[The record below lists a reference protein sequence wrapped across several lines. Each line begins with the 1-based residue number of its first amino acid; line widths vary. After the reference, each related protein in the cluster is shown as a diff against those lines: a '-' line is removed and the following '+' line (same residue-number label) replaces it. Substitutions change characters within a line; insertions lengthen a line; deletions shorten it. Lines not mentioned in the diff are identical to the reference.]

1 MYKVIGNTNTRT
13 LRVLWAMK
21 EIGLKY
27 EHVQVNAQSADA
39 KKFNIS
45 GKVPTLEVNGI
56 NIADSTAIVTYL
68 ADKYNQLTFPAG
80 TIERAQQDSFT
91 QFILDE
97 LDSILWTAA
106 RHSFVLPKEM
116 RVSEL
121 KNTLHWEFARSLKVL
136 ESRMGTGPNVMGEK
150 FTIPDIILTH
160 IGGWARVAKFDIPDG
175 KLRDYFRQQIK
186 RPAYISAINLKL
198 YYTYFKL
205 LM

>member
-27 EHVQVNAQSADA
+27 EHVQVNAQSVDA

-45 GKVPTLEVNGI
+45 GKVPTLDANGV

-116 RVSEL
+116 RVSGL

-186 RPAYISAINLKL
+186 RPAYISAINL
-198 YYTYFKL
+198 
-205 LM
+205 

>member
-13 LRVLWAMK
+13 LRVLWAMN
-21 EIGLKY
+21 EIGLEYK
-27 EHVQVNAQSADA
+27 HLKVGAQSAEA
-39 KKFNIS
+39 QLANVS
-45 GKVPTLEVNGI
+45 GKVPSLEANGV
-56 NIADSTAIVTYL
+56 NIADSTAIITYL

-116 RVSEL
+116 RVIEL
-121 KNTLHWEFARSLKVL
+121 KDTLHWEFARSLKIL
-136 ESRMGTGPNVMGEK
+136 ESRMGSGPNVMGEE

-160 IGGWARVAKFDIPDG
+160 IGGWARVAKFDTPDG
-175 KLRDYFRQQIK
+175 RLRDYFRRQIK
-186 RPAYISAINLKL
+186 RPAYISAINL
-198 YYTYFKL
+198 
-205 LM
+205 

>member
-13 LRVLWAMK
+13 LRVLWAMN

-27 EHVQVNAQSADA
+27 EHVQVDAQSADA

-45 GKVPTLEVNGI
+45 GKVPSLEANGVI
-56 NIADSTAIVTYL
+56 IADSTAIITYL

-121 KNTLHWEFARSLKVL
+121 KGTLHWEFAKSLKVL
-136 ESRMGTGPNVMGEK
+136 ESRMSTGPNVMGEK

-175 KLRDYFRQQIK
+175 KLRDYFRRQIK
-186 RPAYISAINLKL
+186 RPAYISAINL
-198 YYTYFKL
+198 
-205 LM
+205 

>member
-27 EHVQVNAQSADA
+27 EHVQVNAQSVDA

-45 GKVPTLEVNGI
+45 GKVPTLDANGV

-121 KNTLHWEFARSLKVL
+121 KNTWHWEFAISLKVL
-136 ESRMGTGPNVMGEK
+136 ESRMGTGPNVMGET

-160 IGGWARVAKFDIPDG
+160 IGGWARVTKFDIPDG
-175 KLRDYFRQQIK
+175 KLRDYFRRQIK
-186 RPAYISAINLKL
+186 RPAYVSAISL
-198 YYTYFKL
+198 
-205 LM
+205 

>member
-27 EHVQVNAQSADA
+27 EHVQVNAQSVDA

-45 GKVPTLEVNGI
+45 GKVPTLDANGV

-121 KNTLHWEFARSLKVL
+121 KDTLRWEFARSLKIL
-136 ESRMGTGPNVMGEK
+136 ESRMGSGPNVMGEE

-160 IGGWARVAKFDIPDG
+160 VGGWARVAKFDIPDG
-175 KLRDYFRQQIK
+175 KLRDYFCRQIK
-186 RPAYISAINLKL
+186 RPAYISAINL
-198 YYTYFKL
+198 
-205 LM
+205 

>member
-13 LRVLWAMK
+13 FRVLWAMN
-21 EIGLKY
+21 EIGLEYK
-27 EHVQVNAQSADA
+27 HLKVGAQSAEA
-39 KKFNIS
+39 QLANVS
-45 GKVPTLEVNGI
+45 GKVPSLEANGV
-56 NIADSTAIVTYL
+56 NIADSTAIITYL

-116 RVSEL
+116 RVIEL
-121 KNTLHWEFARSLKVL
+121 KDTLHWEFARSLKIL
-136 ESRMGTGPNVMGEK
+136 ESRMGSGPNVMGEE

-175 KLRDYFRQQIK
+175 KLRDYFRRQIK
-186 RPAYISAINLKL
+186 RPAYISAINL
-198 YYTYFKL
+198 
-205 LM
+205 

>member
-45 GKVPTLEVNGI
+45 GKVPTLDANGV

-121 KNTLHWEFARSLKVL
+121 KDTLRWEFARSLKIL
-136 ESRMGTGPNVMGEK
+136 ESRMGSGPNVMGEE

-175 KLRDYFRQQIK
+175 KLRDYFRGQIK
-186 RPAYISAINLKL
+186 RPAYISAINL
-198 YYTYFKL
+198 
-205 LM
+205 

>member
-13 LRVLWAMK
+13 LRVLWAMN
-21 EIGLKY
+21 EIGLEY
-27 EHVQVNAQSADA
+27 EHVQVNAQSVDA

-45 GKVPTLEVNGI
+45 GKVPTLEANGI

-106 RHSFVLPKEM
+106 RHSFVLPKEL

-121 KNTLHWEFARSLKVL
+121 KETLRWEFARSLKVL
-136 ESRMGTGPNVMGEK
+136 ESRMGTGPNVMGEE

-160 IGGWARVAKFDIPDG
+160 VGGWARVAKFDIPDG

-186 RPAYISAINLKL
+186 RPAYISAINL
-198 YYTYFKL
+198 
-205 LM
+205 

>member
-27 EHVQVNAQSADA
+27 EHVQVNAQSVDA

-45 GKVPTLEVNGI
+45 GKVPTLDANGV

-121 KNTLHWEFARSLKVL
+121 KDTLHWEFAKSLKVL
-136 ESRMGTGPNVMGEK
+136 ESRMGTGANVMGQK

-175 KLRDYFRQQIK
+175 KLRDYFRRQIK
-186 RPAYISAINLKL
+186 RPAYISAINL
-198 YYTYFKL
+198 
-205 LM
+205 

>member
-27 EHVQVNAQSADA
+27 EHVQVNAQSVDA

-45 GKVPTLEVNGI
+45 GKVPTLDANGV

-121 KNTLHWEFARSLKVL
+121 KGTLRWEFARSLKVL
-136 ESRMGTGPNVMGEK
+136 ESRMGTGPNVMGEE

-175 KLRDYFRQQIK
+175 KLRDYFRRQIK
-186 RPAYISAINLKL
+186 RPAYISAINL
-198 YYTYFKL
+198 
-205 LM
+205 

>member
-45 GKVPTLEVNGI
+45 GKVPTLVANGV

-121 KNTLHWEFARSLKVL
+121 KDTLRWEFARSLKIL
-136 ESRMGTGPNVMGEK
+136 ESRMGSGPNVMGEE

-160 IGGWARVAKFDIPDG
+160 VGGWARVAKFDIPDG
-175 KLRDYFRQQIK
+175 KLRDYFRRQIK
-186 RPAYISAINLKL
+186 RPAYISAINL
-198 YYTYFKL
+198 
-205 LM
+205 

>member
-27 EHVQVNAQSADA
+27 EHVQVNAQSVDA

-45 GKVPTLEVNGI
+45 GKVPTLDANGV

-121 KNTLHWEFARSLKVL
+121 KDTLRWEFARSLKIL
-136 ESRMGTGPNVMGEK
+136 ESRMGSGPNVMGEE

-160 IGGWARVAKFDIPDG
+160 VGGWARVAKFDIPDG
-175 KLRDYFRQQIK
+175 RLQDYFRRQIK
-186 RPAYISAINLKL
+186 RPAYISAINL
-198 YYTYFKL
+198 
-205 LM
+205 

>member
-13 LRVLWAMK
+13 LRVLWAMN
-21 EIGLKY
+21 EIGLEY
-27 EHVQVNAQSADA
+27 EHLKVGAHSAEVQLANV
-39 KKFNIS
+39 S
-45 GKVPTLEVNGI
+45 GKVPSLEVNGV
-56 NIADSTAIVTYL
+56 NITDSTAIITYL

-121 KNTLHWEFARSLKVL
+121 KGTLRWEFARSLKVL
-136 ESRMGTGPNVMGEK
+136 ESRMGTGPNVMGEE

-186 RPAYISAINLKL
+186 RPAYISAINL
-198 YYTYFKL
+198 
-205 LM
+205 

>member
-13 LRVLWAMK
+13 LRVLWAMN

-27 EHVQVNAQSADA
+27 EHLKVRAQSSEAQLA
-39 KKFNIS
+39 NVS
-45 GKVPTLEVNGI
+45 GKVPSLEVNGI
-56 NIADSTAIVTYL
+56 NIADSTAIITYL

-116 RVSEL
+116 RVIEL
-121 KNTLHWEFARSLKVL
+121 KDTLHWEFARSLKIL
-136 ESRMGTGPNVMGEK
+136 ESRMGSGPNVMGEE

-160 IGGWARVAKFDIPDG
+160 IGGW
-175 KLRDYFRQQIK
+175 
-186 RPAYISAINLKL
+186 
-198 YYTYFKL
+198 
-205 LM
+205 

>member
-27 EHVQVNAQSADA
+27 EHVQVNAQSVDA

-68 ADKYNQLTFPAG
+68 ADKYNQLTFLAG

-116 RVSEL
+116 LVSEL
-121 KNTLHWEFARSLKVL
+121 KDTLRWEFARSLKIL
-136 ESRMGTGPNVMGEK
+136 ESRMGSGPNVMGEK

-160 IGGWARVAKFDIPDG
+160 IGGWARVAKFDIQDG

-186 RPAYISAINLKL
+186 RPAYISAINL
-198 YYTYFKL
+198 
-205 LM
+205 

>member
-13 LRVLWAMK
+13 LRVLWAMN
-21 EIGLKY
+21 EIGLEY
-27 EHVQVNAQSADA
+27 EHVQVNAQSVDA

-56 NIADSTAIVTYL
+56 NITDSTAIVTYL

-121 KNTLHWEFARSLKVL
+121 KNTLHWEFARSLKFL
-136 ESRMGTGPNVMGEK
+136 ESRMGAGPNVMGEK

-186 RPAYISAINLKL
+186 RPAYISAINL
-198 YYTYFKL
+198 
-205 LM
+205 

>member
-13 LRVLWAMK
+13 LRVLWAMN
-21 EIGLKY
+21 EIGLEY
-27 EHVQVNAQSADA
+27 EHVQVNAQSVDA

-45 GKVPTLEVNGI
+45 GKVPTLDANGV

-106 RHSFVLPKEM
+106 RHSFVLPKEL

-121 KNTLHWEFARSLKVL
+121 KDTLQWEFAKSLKIL
-136 ESRMGTGPNVMGEK
+136 ESRMNSGPNLMGEK

-175 KLRDYFRQQIK
+175 ILRDYFRRQIK
-186 RPAYISAINLKL
+186 RPAYISAINL
-198 YYTYFKL
+198 
-205 LM
+205 

>member
-13 LRVLWAMK
+13 LRVLWAMN
-21 EIGLKY
+21 EIGLEY
-27 EHVQVNAQSADA
+27 EHVQVNAQSVDA

-121 KNTLHWEFARSLKVL
+121 KETLRWEFARSLKVL
-136 ESRMGTGPNVMGEK
+136 ESRLGSGPNIMGEK

-186 RPAYISAINLKL
+186 RPAYISAINL
-198 YYTYFKL
+198 
-205 LM
+205 

>member
-27 EHVQVNAQSADA
+27 EHVQVNAQSVDA

-45 GKVPTLEVNGI
+45 GKVPTLDANGV

-116 RVSEL
+116 RVSEI
-121 KNTLHWEFARSLKVL
+121 KDTLRWEFARSLKIL
-136 ESRMGTGPNVMGEK
+136 ESRMGSGPNVMGEE

-160 IGGWARVAKFDIPDG
+160 VGGWARVAKFDIPDG
-175 KLRDYFRQQIK
+175 KLRDYFRRQIK
-186 RPAYISAINLKL
+186 RPAYISAINL
-198 YYTYFKL
+198 
-205 LM
+205 

>member
-13 LRVLWAMK
+13 LRVLWAMN

-27 EHVQVNAQSADA
+27 EHLKVRAQSSEAQLA
-39 KKFNIS
+39 NVS
-45 GKVPTLEVNGI
+45 GKVPSLEVNGV
-56 NIADSTAIVTYL
+56 NIADSTAIITYL

-116 RVSEL
+116 RVIEL
-121 KNTLHWEFARSLKVL
+121 KDTLHWEFARSLKIL
-136 ESRMGTGPNVMGEK
+136 ESRMGSGPNVMGEE

-175 KLRDYFRQQIK
+175 KLRDYFRRQIK
-186 RPAYISAINLKL
+186 RPAYISAINL
-198 YYTYFKL
+198 
-205 LM
+205 